1 MPAHLVPI
9 SRRQLLVGSAASMA
23 ALGQTRLFGDEAGA
37 NPDSWAMLSDTHLL
51 SASSIGRHYSANK
64 AAMDKRATVVA
75 KNFDRAARQ
84 VKALPERPAGLILNG
99 DCVHVGGRD
108 EYDLLDDKF
117 ALLETIPIH
126 VTMGN
131 HDHRDDF
138 TKAFR
143 KRTKRDDRVLLE
155 NRHVSV
161 LKSRHANFL
170 LLDSLTMKTPNRPV
184 KGPGILGEEQLEW
197 FESVLDSE
205 SDRPTIVMFHHNIDP
220 SKEYEERSGKREL
233 IVESAGPFKGL
244 DGGLE
249 DSNQL
254 LDLLQTKPHV
264 KAVVTGHMHQFRIF
278 KWRKVYFVSLP
289 SVGYTFDAKEPVG
302 WIQMQLREG
311 GAALELQT
319 LDRKHARH
327 RTRVNLKWS

>member
-1 MPAHLVPI
+1 MPAHLLPI
-9 SRRQLLVGSAASMA
+9 SRRQFLAGSAASIA
-23 ALGQTRLFGDEAGA
+23 ALGQAQLSGDESKA
-37 NPDSWAMLSDTHLL
+37 NPDSWALLSDTHLL
-51 SASSIGRHYSANK
+51 SASSIGRHYAANK

-75 KNFDRAARQ
+75 ENFDRAARQ
-84 VKALPERPAGLILNG
+84 VNALRERPAGLIVNG

-108 EYDLLDDKF
+108 EHDLLAHKF
-117 ALLETIPIH
+117 ALLETIPVH

-138 TKAFR
+138 TNAFR
-143 KRTKRDDRVLLE
+143 ERIKRDDRILLE

-161 LKSRHANFL
+161 LKSRHANFV
-170 LLDSLTMKTPNRPV
+170 LLDSLTMHTPNRPV
-184 KGPGILGEEQLEW
+184 KGPGILGKDQLEW

-205 SDRPTIVMFHHNIDP
+205 SDKPTIVMFHHNIDP
-220 SKEYEERSGKREL
+220 SDEYQKRAGGKEVV
-233 IVESAGPFKGL
+233 VESAGRFKGL

-249 DSNQL
+249 DSDRF

-278 KWRKVYFVSLP
+278 NWRKVYFVSLP
-289 SVGYTFDAKEPVG
+289 SVGYTFDVKEPVG
-302 WIQMQLREG
+302 WTQMQLQEG

-319 LDRKHARH
+319 LDIKHARH
-327 RTRVNLKWS
+327 RIRAQLNWS